1 MRLSHVSE
9 SVLAAGIAVLSASP
23 ALAEA
28 TQLRA
33 AKQYGLGYVQL
44 MIMEDMKLVEKEAKA
59 AGLGDIEVTW
69 NTFRSSDVMNDALLS
84 GNVDFVSLGIAGM
97 MTIWDRTKGSVD
109 VRGAT
114 GFNSMPIA
122 LNVRNP
128 DIKSLKDF
136 GDKDRISMP
145 AVGVSNQA
153 ILLRM
158 AAEKEFGQGQ
168 HNKLD
173 HLTITMSHPDAT
185 IAMLTAQKDVTAN
198 FSSVPFQ
205 YRQQKEPGIRQLM
218 TSTDIVGAPIPFNIL
233 AATTKFRTEN
243 PKLYGAFLAALKE
256 ATEMVNK
263 DRKWA
268 AEAYLR
274 ISKDKMPHRGA
285 DGDHEPPRHRVHDQ
299 ADGRRSD
306 GPVHGAHRQ
315 LQEQTGECEGAAIPR
330 GRDVK
335 RRGGARVTS
344 PSPCPCALKA
354 RLRRDEKIGMRGG
367 GIFRAGVCP
376 SP

>member
-274 ISKDKMPHRGA
+274 ISKDKMPIEELMEIVNRPDIVFTTKLTGA
-285 DGDHEPPRHRVHDQ
+285 DPMVLFMAR
-299 ADGRRSD
+299 
-306 GPVHGAHRQ
+306 
-315 LQEQTGECEGAAIPR
+315 TGNFKNKPASAKELLFPEA
-330 GRDVK
+330 
-335 RRGGARVTS
+335 
-344 PSPCPCALKA
+344 
-354 RLRRDEKIGMRGG
+354 EM
-367 GIFRAGVCP
+367 
-376 SP
+376 